1 MKKMENMR
9 CVLEMME
16 KKLVGCG
23 LIRQLKNDGI
33 ASETEIMEISA
44 EQFFNQMRVAALR
57 ITRLGLAG
65 EHIGIIGR
73 NSYDWLVNLCA
84 IFWTGSVAVLID
96 RELETEKI
104 ISIVNRVNLKALICD
119 EEAERMFEKVEIPV
133 KIVKSLPKYARGRT
147 IESYEDRILR
157 KKSKEDL
164 ACIFFTSGTTAE
176 SKAVMMSEGALAA
189 GVCHNINRQK
199 FQSILGILPFH
210 HLSGF
215 SSVLN
220 AMYLGAEVC
229 IGGYMTMFFEY
240 LDILKPDYIFVVP
253 SMMRMLAKRL
263 RKGGH
268 NGRKLGWNLHVI
280 NCGGAVFCSDVLQE
294 LKENGIVVLQGYGAS
309 EAGGI
314 GFLWEMDLERP
325 DTIGKPPIQL
335 KTKIVDGELWMK
347 SEAVMLGYYGDEEAT
362 GRVLKDGWYI
372 TGDLCTKDE
381 EGYYY
386 LIGRKK
392 NIIILEN
399 GKNVSPE
406 EIEKRLHEMADI
418 LDIVVRQEQGY
429 IKAEILPEYPD
440 LCTEEEKKQIQ
451 TNIWNIV
458 RRYNESVPIYKQVRK
473 IHFMSVEAAKTSAG
487 KLIRKRR

>member
-1 MKKMENMR
+1 MENMR

-16 KKLVGCG
+16 KKLVGRS
-23 LIRQLKNDGI
+23 LIRQLKNDGTV
-33 ASETEIMEISA
+33 SETEIMEINA
-44 EQFFNQMRVAALR
+44 EQFFSQMRGAALR
-57 ITRLGLAG
+57 IRRLGLAG
-65 EHIGIIGR
+65 EHIGIVGR
-73 NSYDWLVNLCA
+73 NSYEWLVNFCA

-96 RELETEKI
+96 REMEAEKI
-104 ISIVNRVNLKALICD
+104 ISTVNRVNLKALICD
-119 EEAERMFEKVEIPV
+119 EETERKFEKVEMPV
-133 KIVKSLPKYARGRT
+133 EIIQFLAKQEECLAM
-147 IESYEDRILR
+147 ESYENRTFR
-157 KKSKEDL
+157 KKSRADL
-164 ACIFFTSGTTAE
+164 ACILFTSGTTAE
-176 SKAVMMSEGALAA
+176 SKAVMMSEGALVASI
-189 GVCHNINRQK
+189 CHNINKQK

-263 RKGGH
+263 RKGGY
-268 NGRKLGWNLHVI
+268 NGRKLGWNLKVI

-347 SEAVMLGYYGDEEAT
+347 SETVMLGYYGDEEAT

-386 LIGRKK
+386 LTGRRK

-399 GKNVSPE
+399 GENVSPE
-406 EIEKRLHEMADI
+406 EIEKRLHKMADI
-418 LDIVVRQEQGY
+418 LDIVVRQEKGY

-440 LCTEEEKKQIQ
+440 LCTEKEKKQIQ

-458 RRYNESVPIYKQVRK
+458 RRYNESVPIYKQIRK
-473 IHFMSVEAAKTSAG
+473 IHFMSMEAAKTSGG
-487 KLIRKRR
+487 KQIRKRR